1 MKLGVVNAHFGRDDV
16 LIRHNWQILKVP
28 KNVRN
33 RLDLV
38 CIDAQCLPE
47 KFQTARLSSNEVTG
61 VFVKS
66 EHDEKKLNTIQITR
80 MFTQRRLSM
89 VIYDPIR

>member
-1 MKLGVVNAHFGRDDV
+1 MKLEVANAHCGRDDV

-28 KNVRN
+28 KNVWN

-38 CIDAQCLPE
+38 RIDTQCLLE
-47 KFQTARLSSNEVTG
+47 KFQTARLNNTGLTG

-66 EHDEKKLNTIQITR
+66 EHDEKKLNTI
-80 MFTQRRLSM
+80 
-89 VIYDPIR
+89 

>member
-1 MKLGVVNAHFGRDDV
+1 MEVKLEVTSAHCGCEDV

-47 KFQTARLSSNEVTG
+47 KFQTARFSNNEVTG
-61 VFVKS
+61 VSLKS
-66 EHDEKKLNTIQITR
+66 EHDEKKLNTI
-80 MFTQRRLSM
+80 
-89 VIYDPIR
+89 

>member
-1 MKLGVVNAHFGRDDV
+1 MKLEVANAHCVCDDV

-28 KNVRN
+28 KNVWN

-38 CIDAQCLPE
+38 RIDTQCLLE
-47 KFQTARLSSNEVTG
+47 KFQTARLNNTGLTG

-66 EHDEKKLNTIQITR
+66 EHDEKKLNTI
-80 MFTQRRLSM
+80 
-89 VIYDPIR
+89 

>member
-1 MKLGVVNAHFGRDDV
+1 MEVKLEVANAHCGCDDV
-16 LIRHNWQILKVP
+16 LIRHNWQILKVL

-47 KFQTARLSSNEVTG
+47 KFQTARLKNTEVTG
-61 VFVKS
+61 VIVKS
-66 EHDEKKLNTIQITR
+66 EHDEKKLNTI
-80 MFTQRRLSM
+80 
-89 VIYDPIR
+89 